1 MGEFTTIPCTDND
14 NVADRTSRSH
24 AHKSMRVNFDL
35 TREWSEQSASMS
47 WLSGIAGRAE
57 ALLDRMDQAAATSIQ
72 STGLATP
79 QRGSGPGTEETTSRH
94 HTSLSYEPTAS
105 VAVERPHSVPSKTS
119 TSVFHS
125 HKTAPYSPVARPE
138 APPKTTP
145 TPSSYN
151 AYSKSRSSSDAND
164 DSIFQ
169 FLNTPSKQPA
179 MKSQPPTAAKNTLS
193 NPQTA
198 KPDKEVA
205 APYSDAR
212 SLTPLS
218 EESVDREGGGEE
230 PENVDG
236 GEDSTTS
243 SSQEKPEEEA
253 DTVRE
258 GEIGEDEKTDHD
270 SWVSGPVTEQSQP
283 TGESESQPHDP
294 QSEAAGK
301 DVGKEGGGGGGG
313 ERERDVIVQNQP
325 KVGGGN
331 NKEQIDQQLVGS
343 LTLLVFLNPSLSLSL
358 SLSCITRWVCRERC
372 QIWSWRT
379 DCSREK

>member
-1 MGEFTTIPCTDND
+1 
-14 NVADRTSRSH
+14 
-24 AHKSMRVNFDL
+24 
-35 TREWSEQSASMS
+35 MS

-79 QRGSGPGTEETTSRH
+79 QRGSGPGAEETTSRH

-169 FLNTPSKQPA
+169 FLNTPSNQPA
-179 MKSQPPTAAKNTLS
+179 KKSQPPTAAKKTPS

-205 APYSDAR
+205 APYSDAC

-218 EESVDREGGGEE
+218 EESVDRERGGEE

-258 GEIGEDEKTDHD
+258 GEIGKDEKTDLD
-270 SWVSGPVTEQSQP
+270 SGVSGPVTEQSPP
-283 TGESESQPHDP
+283 TGEGESQPRDP
-294 QSEAAGK
+294 QPEAAGK
-301 DVGKEGGGGGGG
+301 DVGKEGGG

-331 NKEQIDQQLVGS
+331 NKEQIDQQLVS
-343 LTLLVFLNPSLSLSL
+343 LLNLLVFLNLSVSLSSL
-358 SLSCITRWVCRERC
+358 SPGGSAEKGVRSGTGEQTAQERSDVT
-372 QIWSWRT
+372 Q
-379 DCSREK
+379 